1 MATDSTL
8 PVELSESDRE
18 ELRMLYKVSA
28 SDIAM
33 FTHQQWST
41 TTYALA
47 IYAAL
52 LFISYQPSMDPY
64 NTWQGWL
71 PLVLSWAVCISGL
84 VAVKRLQFSIVAGR
98 RRLERVRVYFGRPFM
113 EAWSVPKP
121 PDDVHRLLYLVMLLS
136 AVVVTVLVVI
146 KH

>member
-1 MATDSTL
+1 MATDSQL
-8 PVELSESDRE
+8 PGDLTDADRH
-18 ELRMLYKVSA
+18 ELRLLYKVSM

-33 FTHQQWST
+33 YTQQQWST
-41 TTYALA
+41 TSYALG

-52 LFISYQPSMDPY
+52 LFIAYQPGMDPY
-64 NTWQGWL
+64 NAWQGWL
-71 PLVLSWAVCISGL
+71 PLLLAWAVCVSGL

-98 RRLERVRVYFGRPFM
+98 RRLERVRMFFGRAFL

-121 PDDVHRLLYLVMLLS
+121 PEDVHRLLYLVMVLS
-136 AVVVTVLVVI
+136 AVVVTVLVVV

>member
-8 PVELSESDRE
+8 PPELTPADRD
-18 ELRMLYKVSA
+18 ELRMLYQTSI

-41 TTYALA
+41 TSYALA

-52 LFISYQPSMDPY
+52 LYISYQPSMDPT
-64 NTWQGWL
+64 NSWQGWL

-98 RRLERVRVYFGRPFM
+98 RRLERVRIYFGRPFI

>member
-1 MATDSTL
+1 MATDSSL
-8 PVELSESDRE
+8 PAEVGDADRT
-18 ELRMLYKVSA
+18 ELRLLYQVSA

-33 FTHQQWST
+33 YTQQQWST
-41 TTYALA
+41 TSYALA

-52 LFISYQPSMDPY
+52 LYISYQPSMDPY
-64 NTWQGWL
+64 NSWQGWL
-71 PLVLSWAVCISGL
+71 PLLLAWAVCISGL

-98 RRLERVRVYFGRPFM
+98 RRLERVRMFFGRAFM

-121 PDDVHRLLYLVMLLS
+121 PEDVHRLLYLVMVLA
-136 AVVVTVLVVI
+136 AVVVTVLVVV